1 MDQIHLVP
9 SSGTNTGDIGVAVLS
24 NFPVQVYPSQLQNY
38 TPRMLRPMCCGAS
51 CAQENMTPFSS
62 SGNPRNLNVIGIAS
76 DIGNNLDMIA
86 SGIVSNV
93 GNKSDIRNESDVM
106 HSKWCITNGESNIG
120 NKSNVAHSKWSI
132 TNGESDIR
140 NKSDVMQ
147 GKWGITNGESDIT
160 NGVPHV

>member
-1 MDQIHLVP
+1 
-9 SSGTNTGDIGVAVLS
+9 
-24 NFPVQVYPSQLQNY
+24 
-38 TPRMLRPMCCGAS
+38 MLRPVHCGAS
-51 CAQENMTPFSS
+51 CAQENVMPFSLS
-62 SGNPRNLNVIGIAS
+62 SNPGNSNTIGIAS

-106 HSKWCITNGESNIG
+106 HSKWCITNG
-120 NKSNVAHSKWSI
+120 K
-132 TNGESDIR
+132 SDIR